1 MFYKEAPLHG
11 AISNKVSLETANWT
25 LPVFREE
32 NEMIKS
38 QKCGT
43 SSPKARTSAY
53 QCIESMLK
61 LTIINIQ
68 CNAMI
73 NNKHITR
80 V

>member
-1 MFYKEAPLHG
+1 MKQGIARNYKLD
-11 AISNKVSLETANWT
+11 I
-25 LPVFREE
+25 LPVFKEE
-32 NEMIKS
+32 SEMIKS
-38 QKCGT
+38 QKCET
-43 SSPKARTSAY
+43 SSSRSSSKAMTAAY